1 MEFCCA
7 ALSSAVARCGGP
19 LVYSRSKR
27 MPTTAP
33 LVSASVPIVP
43 TAAAMTLMVCPS
55 PTTAPTELLLSFTLT
70 VAASAMEALISV
82 SVEAAS
88 TSNQPV
94 AKPKVGVRNLSPL
107 KLLCLFLRLLVEVPA
122 TAFRKRAKTF
132 PAELVPAAADTAAAC
147 HLVVGEREG
156 GSSGKVMGQVIGG
169 GG

>member
-1 MEFCCA
+1 MEFFCA
-7 ALSSAVARCGGP
+7 ALSSAVACCGGP
-19 LVYSRSKR
+19 LVCSRSKR

-33 LVSASVPIVP
+33 LVSASVPVVP
-43 TAAAMTLMVCPS
+43 TSAAMTLMVCPS

-147 HLVVGEREG
+147 HLAGEREG